1 MLDRRLKMNPC
12 QSTSKFLASMKK
24 SKVQSLERTGSKRIN
39 YHAVSD
45 TDSAFESVSF
55 ESSQSERRSADSAP
69 KNDSTLKNGSS
80 LEG

>member
-1 MLDRRLKMNPC
+1 MNPLGSTKKFLSSKKSNEQTLLRSNTNRLKYR
-12 QSTSKFLASMKK
+12 
-24 SKVQSLERTGSKRIN
+24 E
-39 YHAVSD
+39 VSD
-45 TDSAFESVSF
+45 EGSFESVSF